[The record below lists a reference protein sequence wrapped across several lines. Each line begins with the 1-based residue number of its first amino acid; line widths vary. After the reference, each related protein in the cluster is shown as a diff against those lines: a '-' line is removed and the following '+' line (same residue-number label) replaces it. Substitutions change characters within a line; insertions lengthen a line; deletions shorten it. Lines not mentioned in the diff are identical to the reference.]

1 MKKVIIC
8 IQKMIQELNPLQSLG
23 AVKYNYV
30 IRHIIIL
37 SKRSILS
44 HEYIYPINLY
54 STEYACIR

>member
-23 AVKYNYV
+23 VVKYNYV

-44 HEYIYPINLY
+44 HEYIHPINLY